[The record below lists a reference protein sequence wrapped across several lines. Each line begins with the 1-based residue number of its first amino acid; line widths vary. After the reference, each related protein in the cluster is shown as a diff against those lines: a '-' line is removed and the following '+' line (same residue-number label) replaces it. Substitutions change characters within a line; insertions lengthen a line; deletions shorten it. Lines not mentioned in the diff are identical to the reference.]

1 MKSWSNIEAAGVV
14 HADEDAFRIVRLEHG
29 KPRYGE
35 DISERYLAQEANQAD
50 ALEKEAR
57 GVNGEVKLHSA

>member
-1 MKSWSNIEAAGVV
+1 MKW
-14 HADEDAFRIVRLEHG
+14 AFRVVRLEHG